1 MPLSAPPCRS
11 PNKELVLVL
20 ISQALNF
27 IFMQAAKEEADKLLK
42 SSGRQAGM
50 GGMTPDVNAAFRGD
64 RACFLQPNQTDYP
77 ALRTASDAV
86 LALQIGDYGCLC
98 HLLLMQCFASFY

>member
-1 MPLSAPPCRS
+1 
-11 PNKELVLVL
+11 
-20 ISQALNF
+20 
-27 IFMQAAKEEADKLLK
+27 MQAAKEEAEKLLK
-42 SSGRQAGM
+42 SFGRQAGM

-86 LALQIGDYGCLC
+86 LALQSGGSSCLC
-98 HLLLMQCFASFY
+98 QHLLMQCFTSFNQTAHGT